1 MVSIMIL
8 MRCAFGEP
16 GQVVEIAAED
26 AQTLTGR
33 GDAVRLYQ
41 QTSESAVIN
50 VQSK

>member
-16 GQVVEIAAED
+16 GQVGAVGAED
-26 AQTLTGR
+26 AQTLTRR

-41 QTSESAVIN
+41 IAESAVIN
-50 VQSK
+50 VRSN